1 VWLLTFKNLLITFKN
16 PKNIIFLIITPFLLG
31 TFLYFF
37 QQLALDNGNI
47 VIPDPTSSPVPPFP
61 KCTWNNCLSLDI
73 RVASVTPNPNITSYP
88 WASNVIQEM
97 QAAYDVNVG
106 ANAIT
111 NFADLQN
118 YYSELETNPNRTQ
131 AGLILC
137 LDSSFTAGD
146 AITNF
151 CNTGKDHTYY
161 LVLKKLNSMG
171 VIFHAINE
179 PFPLDLTASALKVQY
194 FFYLEHG

>member
-1 VWLLTFKNLLITFKN
+1 
-16 PKNIIFLIITPFLLG
+16 
-31 TFLYFF
+31 
-37 QQLALDNGNI
+37 
-47 VIPDPTSSPVPPFP
+47 
-61 KCTWNNCLSLDI
+61 
-73 RVASVTPNPNITSYP
+73 
-88 WASNVIQEM
+88 M
-97 QAAYDVNVG
+97 QGAYDVNVG
-106 ANAIT
+106 ATAIT
-111 NFADLQN
+111 SFGDLQN

-137 LDSSFTAGD
+137 LDSSFTTGD

-179 PFPLDLTASALKVQY
+179 PFPLDLTASALKV
-194 FFYLEHG
+194 